1 MKLTFIM
8 SNIIANLPSELQVN
22 TFQFLVKPNERVI
35 LVGNPGVGKT
45 IFIRRIKKS
54 GFSPRY
60 SPSKIVQFNKIN
72 RRVSIAELG
81 GLWRFSSAYT
91 KVANPTRIIIMADV
105 TSGLSIKDVILVH
118 LPRCREY
125 NLPITIIF
133 NKTDIPRV
141 NWKHRELEWFTKKMA
156 TISSQY
162 PPISIFLTSMKENGD
177 ICLTPHFDY
186 LIEF

>member
-1 MKLTFIM
+1 M

-35 LVGNPGVGKT
+35 LVGNPGGGKT

-81 GLWRFSSAYT
+81 DYGDFQPLTQKW
-91 KVANPTRIIIMADV
+91 PT
-105 TSGLSIKDVILVH
+105 
-118 LPRCREY
+118 LPV
-125 NLPITIIF
+125 L
-133 NKTDIPRV
+133 
-141 NWKHRELEWFTKKMA
+141 L
-156 TISSQY
+156 
-162 PPISIFLTSMKENGD
+162 
-177 ICLTPHFDY
+177 
-186 LIEF
+186 

>member
-1 MKLTFIM
+1 M

-81 GLWRFSSAYT
+81 GLWKYSSLYK
-91 KVANPTRIIIMADV
+91 KVANPTRIIIMASI
-105 TSGLSIKDVILVH
+105 TSCISIRDITLYH
-118 LPRCREY
+118 LPKCRQY
-125 NLPITIIF
+125 NVPITIII
-133 NKTDIPRV
+133 NKTDVPQTD
-141 NWKHRELEWFTKKMA
+141 WKHCEMKMFRKKMA

-162 PPISIFLTSMKENGD
+162 QPITIFLTSMKENGD

-186 LIEF
+186 LNEY